1 MKNRAFRKFVASI
14 GVAAMVMSTATNAM
28 SPAVTR
34 AESAQELE
42 GQQNDSQEQG
52 GQEDPVAQSSD
63 DTNGAPFAD
72 AEPMAV
78 SSEGSQDSQGAAGPS
93 ESSDSNGENGTEG
106 SSGENTNASAGS
118 TSAEA
123 SGAGS
128 QDATG
133 TMSGATNG
141 TAGAT
146 NSTITE
152 TT

>member
-28 SPAVTR
+28 SPAVTM

-52 GQEDPVAQSSD
+52 GQENPVAQSSD

-78 SSEGSQDSQGAAGPS
+78 SSEDSQEAAGPS
-93 ESSDSNGENGTEG
+93 ESSDSNG
-106 SSGENTNASAGS
+106 
-118 TSAEA
+118 
-123 SGAGS
+123 
-128 QDATG
+128 
-133 TMSGATNG
+133 
-141 TAGAT
+141 
-146 NSTITE
+146 
-152 TT
+152 